1 LTTFAVALHHA
12 GHDHLPDARARA
24 ARREKIKSGLYP
36 TAREV
41 IREGLRLLDERDRLY
56 DARLAD
62 LQKEIQKGFASGRAT
77 AFNPEALKKKVRT
90 TLARRRKAG

>member
-1 LTTFAVALHHA
+1 MPAMTISLT
-12 GHDHLPDARARA
+12 
-24 ARREKIKSGLYP
+24 REIELLVEKKIKSGLYP

-56 DARLAD
+56 DARLGD